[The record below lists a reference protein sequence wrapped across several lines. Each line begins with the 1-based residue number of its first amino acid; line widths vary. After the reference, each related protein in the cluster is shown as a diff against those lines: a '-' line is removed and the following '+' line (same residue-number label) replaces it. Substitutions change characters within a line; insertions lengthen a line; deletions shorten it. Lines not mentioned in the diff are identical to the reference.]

1 MTRSV
6 SPMTFAGLNDGGDER
21 GGNSLNVAANLTIS
35 SITPY
40 IAGKPLPRND
50 RNLRAIGEIDNRI
63 AFEEQGLAGFDR
75 DYAQVSLCS
84 DADGFDPNY
93 WHIETHVLIRLGD
106 FDHDRAFTRE
116 RAAAL
121 DGLVR
126 SFERFHR
133 KRGSVFHDHRLPNV
147 ESRDFF
153 RDLPPHI
160 DIFRF

>member
-1 MTRSV
+1 MKFSRT
-6 SPMTFAGLNDGGDER
+6 E
-21 GGNSLNVAANLTIS
+21 LT
-35 SITPY
+35 T
-40 IAGKPLPRND
+40 ND

-63 AFEEQGLAGFDR
+63 ELEEQGLSGFNR
-75 DYAQVSLCS
+75 DYTQFSLYS

-106 FDHDRAFTRE
+106 FDHDRAVTRE

-133 KRGSVFHDHRLPNV
+133 NDSSVFHDDSLPNV

-153 RDLPPHI
+153 RDLPAQI
-160 DIFRF
+160 DIFFFALTEPCSGDQSRRRKTVL